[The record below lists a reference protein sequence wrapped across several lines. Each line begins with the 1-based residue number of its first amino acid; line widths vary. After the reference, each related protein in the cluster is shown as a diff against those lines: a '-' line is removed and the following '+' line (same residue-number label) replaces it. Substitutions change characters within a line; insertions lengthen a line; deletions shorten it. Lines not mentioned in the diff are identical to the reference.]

1 MIAGGGGRIAAIAA
15 DRAEM
20 ALARAV
26 LSTVVG
32 GGTGAVITGDAVA
45 GEVPTVAFL
54 GWDAGIVLRFVVKR
68 AMVKGGI

>member
-1 MIAGGGGRIAAIAA
+1 MIAGGGRRIAIIAV

-20 ALARAV
+20 VLARAV

-32 GGTGAVITGDAVA
+32 GGTGAVITGVAVA
-45 GEVPTVAFL
+45 GEVQAAAFL

>member
-1 MIAGGGGRIAAIAA
+1 MIAGGGGLIAAIAA
-15 DRAEM
+15 DRAVM

-32 GGTGAVITGDAVA
+32 GGTGAVMTGVTVA
-45 GEVPTVAFL
+45 EEVPAADLL
-54 GWDAGIVLRFVVKR
+54 GWDTGIVLRFVAKR